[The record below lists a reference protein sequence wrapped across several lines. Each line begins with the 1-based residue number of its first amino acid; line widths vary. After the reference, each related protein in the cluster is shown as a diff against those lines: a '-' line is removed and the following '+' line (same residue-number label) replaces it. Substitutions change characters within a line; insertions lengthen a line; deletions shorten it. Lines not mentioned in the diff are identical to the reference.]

1 MLGCRITAGNSGNA
15 QRKARDGSQVGGDI
29 LAHDTVAAGRAK
41 GKDTVLI
48 MQNNSQ
54 SVQFWFQEKIRAGNP
69 RVHPQNAFIPGE
81 RVLAAETIREA
92 KDGGRVADFSE
103 FFRDLA
109 ADFLGG

>member
-1 MLGCRITAGNSGNA
+1 VPRNWVSGRQNRDAQGQAGDGA
-15 QRKARDGSQVGGDI
+15 QIGGDI